1 MGRFI
6 EDHAGVQG
14 GGVYNFQRRQVQE
27 SGSGTEERSARS
39 IGDAAG
45 EGLLHG
51 WIAIGKALRSDQEE
65 LRPEKVF
72 FR

>member
-1 MGRFI
+1 MRFST
-6 EDHAGVQG
+6 AA
-14 GGVYNFQRRQVQE
+14 VQE
-27 SGSGTEERSARS
+27 SGAGTEERSAHS